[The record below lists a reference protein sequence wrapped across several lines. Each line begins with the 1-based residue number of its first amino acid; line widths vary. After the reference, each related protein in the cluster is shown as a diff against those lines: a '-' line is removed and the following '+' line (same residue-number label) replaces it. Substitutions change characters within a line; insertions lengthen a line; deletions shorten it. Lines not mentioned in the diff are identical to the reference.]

1 MKKLSKV
8 QLKQQAA
15 VLDAVTTLEQQA
27 LVEVPGTLQCWFSL
41 EYEAFP
47 VSLLV
52 RLQFTEQAMLDAAQ
66 GQLLVWQKRLS
77 GLLLKKGIV
86 LKDMRKHLV
95 FTLNSP
101 DD

>member
-1 MKKLSKV
+1 MKKLSAV

-15 VLDAVTTLEQQA
+15 VLAAVTQLEQQA
-27 LVEVPGTLQCWFSL
+27 QTDLLGVVQGWFSL

-52 RLQFTEQAMLDAAQ
+52 RLQFTETSALELAQ
-66 GQLLVWQKRLS
+66 PQLLTWQKKLS
-77 GLLLKKGIV
+77 ALLLKRGIV

-95 FTLNSP
+95 FTCQGP
-101 DD
+101 ED